1 MLAIPAGNIGKKA
14 VSPIATVN
22 YIPEKTQSRTAM
34 KKVIDYVK
42 QEHKTKYEA
51 DGKSFYL
58 LSGQNCC
65 PETAY
70 EEFMATK
77 KLHGKDCG
85 MFFYHYVQSF
95 SPKEAV
101 SPKTVHELGC
111 KLAQYFDGYEVL
123 IATHIDADH
132 RHNHLIINSVSQRD
146 ALKLQ
151 EGPDS
156 LTKLR
161 KLSDK
166 LCAEYGLTV
175 LKPFERQKQEHSP
188 KSKSISA
195 REYRAAIRGDSWKYK
210 LISAIDKAMKVSA
223 TKQEFISNMNRLGY
237 QVKWEPTHKY
247 ITYTAPNGMKCRDNR
262 LHEEKYLKERMEE
275 HYGLSGTK
283 EREQGRGR
291 IIEAVRPD
299 GICHPEG
306 TVGGHDTHA
315 DRNGTAFAA
324 DGSIPGTAP
333 HLGATR
339 KNHYDANGAYSP
351 AEPEE
356 YGKNDT
362 ERSHHA
368 HRQNPGE
375 YSGDEFADL
384 LGNTEENSKNS
395 FRDGNPVAGQRPDP
409 SEVQI
414 QMGRNGS
421 VDIGDILFFAK
432 TLSDMVEP
440 RRNEKESKKYTP
452 KGDSKKK
459 KKKDRYRTID
469 YDMEL

>member
-1 MLAIPAGNIGKKA
+1 MN
-14 VSPIATVN
+14 
-22 YIPEKTQSRTAM
+22 
-34 KKVIDYVK
+34 KVIKYVK

-51 DGKSFYL
+51 DGKSLYL

-85 MFFYHYVQSF
+85 MFFYHYAQSF

-101 SPKTVHELGC
+101 SPETVHELGC

-132 RHNHLIINSVSQRD
+132 RHNHLIINSVSQKN

-161 KLSDK
+161 RLSDK
-166 LCAEYGLTV
+166 LCLEYGLTV

-188 KSKSISA
+188 KPKSIST

-210 LISAIDKAMKVSA
+210 LISAIDKAMKAST

-262 LHEEKYLKERMEE
+262 LHEKKYLKERMEE
-275 HYGLSGTK
+275 HYGLSGAK
-283 EREQGRGR
+283 ERKQDRGR
-291 IIEAVRPD
+291 TAEAVCSD
-299 GICHPEG
+299 GICRPEG
-306 TVGGHDTHA
+306 TVGGNDTHV

-324 DGSIPGTAP
+324 DGRVHGAAP
-333 HLGATR
+333 HTGATGE
-339 KNHYDANGAYSP
+339 NHYDANNIYSP
-351 AEPEE
+351 AESEA
-356 YGKNDT
+356 YGKHDAK
-362 ERSHHA
+362 RSRYA
-368 HRQNPGE
+368 HRQNPGD
-375 YSGDEFADL
+375 YSRDGFADL
-384 LGNTEENSKNS
+384 FGNTEENSENS
-395 FRDGNPVAGQRPDP
+395 FGDGNPVAGQRPDP
-409 SEVQI
+409 SETQVQ
-414 QMGRNGS
+414 MVRNGS
-421 VDIGDILFFAK
+421 VDIGDILYLAK
-432 TLSDMVEP
+432 TLADMVEP
-440 RRNEKESKKYTP
+440 RRNEKEKKRYTP
-452 KGDSKKK
+452 KGDLKKK
-459 KKKDRYRTID
+459 KKKDQYCTFD